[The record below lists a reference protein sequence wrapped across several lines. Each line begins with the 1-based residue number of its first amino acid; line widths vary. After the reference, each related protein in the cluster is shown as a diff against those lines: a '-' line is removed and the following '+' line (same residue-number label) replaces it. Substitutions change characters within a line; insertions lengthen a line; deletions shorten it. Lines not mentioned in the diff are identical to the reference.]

1 MTSAIAAGETR
12 RRTNGLLRA
21 SALFCAGAIALSVV
35 IGGAGKWL
43 GHTIALGG
51 HSDDQTIHEIV
62 IGNDVAAVPANAI
75 RFEKDRHSG
84 TAERLD
90 IYLSWPDLEGYSEDK
105 SRLFNHLGKNGNLI
119 FLTFEPRMMSRDM
132 SGRFE
137 PIYRQLI
144 EQPGLPGPGDTT
156 LYKFT
161 AKSGYMDEELA
172 IAGRPGQPPF
182 VARCLTGD
190 EARQSLAECQRD
202 VLLTDGLSLSYRF
215 PKSFLAHWQ
224 GMESSILERA
234 RFMLKTGAPAASN

>member
-1 MTSAIAAGETR
+1 MGV
-12 RRTNGLLRA
+12 LRA
-21 SALFCAGAIALSVV
+21 SAILCVGVVALSAA
-35 IGGAGKWL
+35 ISGAGKWL

-51 HSDDQTIHEIV
+51 HSDDQTVHEIV
-62 IGNDVAAVPANAI
+62 IGNDVVAVPANAI

-90 IYLSWPDLEGYSEDK
+90 VYLSWPDLEGYSKEK
-105 SRLFNHLGKNGNLI
+105 SDLFNHTGKDGSLI

-172 IAGRPGQPPF
+172 VAGRTGQTPF
-182 VARCLTGD
+182 VARCLTDD
-190 EARQSLAECQRD
+190 ESRQSLAQCQRD

-215 PKSFLAHWQ
+215 PKTLLANWQ
-224 GMESSILERA
+224 AMESAVLERA
-234 RFMLKTGAPAASN
+234 RFMLKTGAPASINGS